1 MEKRYQFRPITESER
16 KLFITALDWLADKLE
31 DEESLD
37 LAQNLSLELGRL
49 NKEEFLERILLQLKD
64 EVQRM
69 IPKKQKA
76 LYYYSIAVLEE
87 ADTFEDA
94 WRGILEKSQRVAL
107 TDMERAFFQM
117 LLQRMG
123 GMS

>member
-16 KLFITALDWLADKLE
+16 KLFITALDWFADKLE
-31 DEESLD
+31 DEDD
-37 LAQNLSLELGRL
+37 LVCAQNLSLELDRL

-64 EVQRM
+64 EVRRT

-76 LYYYSIAVLEE
+76 LYYYSIALLEE

-94 WRGILEKSQRVAL
+94 WKGILEKSQRVAL
-107 TDMERAFFQM
+107 TDMERAFFQT